1 MKMFLLGMLVMYL
14 GIFIVTLLVGFF
26 TQICEDTFLEHI
38 FMFPLLIIYWIIK
51 IIVVP
56 FLKILDNFKKWWYNN
71 YRKTESEVIIM
82 DVIMVHEDNHGIL
95 GVAINYTSAI
105 DMLVENKWLDTVLTK
120 IYVGNYEY
128 KTLDELGITIE
139 DIKKW
144 GIDKFNEE
152 FDGLFYL
159 GVAKIYGM
167 WYTYYSKWKRG
178 EQHEL

>member
-1 MKMFLLGMLVMYL
+1 
-14 GIFIVTLLVGFF
+14 
-26 TQICEDTFLEHI
+26 
-38 FMFPLLIIYWIIK
+38 
-51 IIVVP
+51 
-56 FLKILDNFKKWWYNN
+56 
-71 YRKTESEVIIM
+71 M
-82 DVIMVHEDNHGIL
+82 DVIMVHEDNHRIL

-105 DMLVENKWLDTVLTK
+105 DMLVENKWLDTFLTE

-159 GVAKIYGM
+159 DVDKIYGM
-167 WYTYYSKWKRG
+167 
-178 EQHEL
+178 